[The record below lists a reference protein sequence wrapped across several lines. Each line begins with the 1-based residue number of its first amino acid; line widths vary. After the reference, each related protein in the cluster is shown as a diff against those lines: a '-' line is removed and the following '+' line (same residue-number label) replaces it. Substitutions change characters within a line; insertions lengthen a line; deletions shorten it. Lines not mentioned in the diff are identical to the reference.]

1 MEIIYFIIVLVI
13 VFLIFILM
21 KKIIIAFVSIFII
34 FMVTILSCGF
44 LIYNDLNEIS
54 NSQNLEF
61 NILYMENDN
70 VLQSVKIINDENK
83 NLSVSSQ
90 NKSLEELE
98 KEATIKENV
107 FIVKLEKDF
116 FERFLKDK
124 KYNPLEE
131 VQSDVFDIELT
142 KEDIIDIIDKK
153 KDISFF
159 DFSFNGLSID
169 EMVFLYALKNSLIAP
184 ENYIELLEYYKDDK
198 IEILPERF
206 SFNLIKYV
214 PTFWLEMFIDE
225 KSFS

>member
-61 NILYMENDN
+61 NILYLENDN
-70 VLQSVKIINDENK
+70 VLQSVKIISDENK
-83 NLSVSSQ
+83 NLSIFSQ
-90 NKSLEELE
+90 DKSLEELE
-98 KEATIKENV
+98 KETIIKENV
-107 FIVKLEKDF
+107 FIIKLERDF

-142 KEDIIDIIDKK
+142 KQDIIDIIDKK

>member
-13 VFLIFILM
+13 IFLIFILM

-34 FMVTILSCGF
+34 FIVTILSCGF

-61 NILYMENDN
+61 NVLYLENDN
-70 VLQSVKIINDENK
+70 VVHSVKIISDENK
-83 NLSVSSQ
+83 NLSFSSGDK
-90 NKSLEELE
+90 NLEELE
-98 KEATIKENV
+98 KEAVAKENI
-107 FIVKLEKDF
+107 FIIKVERDF

-142 KEDIIDIIDKK
+142 KQDIIDIIDKK

-159 DFSFNGLSID
+159 DFSFNGLSVE
-169 EMVFLYALKNSLIAP
+169 EMVFLYALQNSLIAP
-184 ENYIELLEYYKDDK
+184 ENYIKLLEYYKDDK
-198 IEILPERF
+198 IEILPKRF
-206 SFNLIKYV
+206 SFSLVKYV

>member
-13 VFLIFILM
+13 IFLIFILM

-34 FMVTILSCGF
+34 FIVTILSCGF

-61 NILYMENDN
+61 NILYLENDN
-70 VLQSVKIINDENK
+70 VVHSVKIISDEK
-83 NLSVSSQ
+83 NLSFLSGDK
-90 NKSLEELE
+90 NLEELE
-98 KEATIKENV
+98 KEAVVKENI
-107 FIVKLEKDF
+107 FIIKVERDF

-131 VQSDVFDIELT
+131 VQSDVFDTELT
-142 KEDIIDIIDKK
+142 KQDIIDIIDKK

-159 DFSFNGLSID
+159 DFSFNSLSVE
-169 EMVFLYALKNSLIAP
+169 EMVFLYALQNSLIAP
-184 ENYIELLEYYKDDK
+184 ENYIKLLEYYKDDK

-214 PTFWLEMFIDE
+214 PIFWIDIFIDE
-225 KSFS
+225 KRFF